1 MKKKRRMRKIKSLL
15 KNTALSLIT
24 LLAFVMYTA
33 SLEGLV
39 EQSVKALLVFILSL
53 AWLAVFAY
61 ANQ

>member
-24 LLAFVMYTA
+24 TFAFLMFVA
-33 SLEGLV
+33 SAEALV
-39 EQSVKALLVFILSL
+39 EHTVKALLVFILSL